1 MPPLDED
8 MTEPD
13 RPVTRRDLRE
23 ELDYLFARNL
33 EVFATKEDLRG
44 VPTKDDL
51 KGFVT
56 KDDLKGIPTKD
67 DPKGFATKDD
77 VSEGLKG
84 LRDELRSHFDAVA
97 ESFTSQ
103 FGILHDALRAN
114 TIGLDKRVK
123 ATESGYGSRLLRLE
137 TRVTAVEL
145 GHPRK
150 KGQ

>member
-23 ELDYLFARNL
+23 ELDCLFVRNL
-33 EVFATKEDLRG
+33 EVFATKDDLKG
-44 VPTKDDL
+44 FATKDDL
-51 KGFVT
+51 KGV
-56 KDDLKGIPTKD
+56 PTKD

-77 VSEGLKG
+77 LSEGLKG

-103 FGILHDALRAN
+103 FGILHDALRSN
-114 TIGLDKRVK
+114 TTGLDKRVK
-123 ATESGYGSRLLRLE
+123 AIESGHSSRLLRLE